1 MYLNLKAKLCL
12 PQHFRFS
19 DENKS
24 FVHIFLITLLGVE
37 DGGQFDL
44 EEELGVIVIEN
55 VNTELEKKNS
65 SCQFVRDWQLGV
77 KNRPGLRLLHMA
89 LCS

>member
-55 VNTELEKKNS
+55 VNTELEKKNHLVS
-65 SCQFVRDWQLGV
+65 LSETGNWVLKTGQD
-77 KNRPGLRLLHMA
+77 
-89 LCS
+89 